1 MADDANTVS
10 KIFSRTSLGRFPM
23 RHSSSPLIANKS
35 MSTSETNR
43 TFISL
48 SPSLGYTIVD
58 FNLQLR
64 LRLVC
69 SAPVSMSLSHIYSN
83 IRVVTNAD
91 GTVRSTFCVCHPF
104 QNQQRPALFHFICL
118 ILGNFS
124 FSWVICIVFFST
136 GVVVIHNLFQA
147 HILFALVLSKMS
159 KVHGSC

>member
-1 MADDANTVS
+1 
-10 KIFSRTSLGRFPM
+10 
-23 RHSSSPLIANKS
+23 

-64 LRLVC
+64 LHLVC

-91 GTVRSTFCVCHPF
+91 GTVRSTFCVCVT
-104 QNQQRPALFHFICL
+104 HFKINNVL
-118 ILGNFS
+118 LYS
-124 FSWVICIVFFST
+124 
-136 GVVVIHNLFQA
+136 
-147 HILFALVLSKMS
+147 ILFA
-159 KVHGSC
+159 